1 VVSLAYGNAY
11 LDVDSL
17 DKAIVYFSKAKE
29 LNENLPEVYVG
40 LAEAYG
46 RQNIAVL
53 AISNYQKAAELDS
66 TSAIIRYKLGKA
78 YYKNRNTMNASENF
92 RQRSV

>member
-1 VVSLAYGNAY
+1 MGQRGKSVCSGDEADKTSPVVSLAYGNAC

-17 DKAIVYFSKAKE
+17 VSNRLLLESERIIEFAGS
-29 LNENLPEVYVG
+29 LCG
-40 LAEAYG
+40 SREAYG

-66 TSAIIRYKLGKA
+66 TSAIIR
-78 YYKNRNTMNASENF
+78 
-92 RQRSV
+92 

>member
-1 VVSLAYGNAY
+1 MRICR
-11 LDVDSL
+11 
-17 DKAIVYFSKAKE
+17 K
-29 LNENLPEVYVG
+29 VYVG

-78 YYKNRNTMNASENF
+78 YYKNRQYNECVREFQAAISLDPTNDVYVFDVADIFLPRKTMA
-92 RQRSV
+92 